1 MLPSKIGL
9 NPLLLCPTT
18 HWSLP
23 AGSSWISIPRTVNRS
38 WMNWFKDTGGSAPC
52 ESLSLI
58 TVPKFGAHRIHED
71 GKWDSEFKRHLE
83 KHGIKPILARVK
95 HPQTN
100 GKLERWFGEY
110 KWHRLAFSSFEEF
123 KEWYNNRPHGSL
135 EFEHLETPERAFRRK
150 MRLEMYFAIGH
161 RLFGLWEEIWIIHTK
176 WILSR
181 CEILS
186 GLYNSRGLTIIG
198 IHYETI

>member
-1 MLPSKIGL
+1 ML
-9 NPLLLCPTT
+9 T
-18 HWSLP
+18 
-23 AGSSWISIPRTVNRS
+23 R
-38 WMNWFKDTGGSAPC
+38 
-52 ESLSLI
+52 SLI
-58 TVPKFGAHRIHED
+58 VWLEL
-71 GKWDSEFKRHLE
+71 WNFKQHIERQ
-83 KHGIKPILARVK
+83 GIRPILARVK

-110 KWHRLAFSSFEEF
+110 QKHRLAFSSFEEF

-150 MRLEMYFAIGH
+150 MRQEMYFAIGH

-186 GLYNSRGLTIIG
+186 GLYTKPSHSKGLNIPAITNSRLVISCRQCSNSKRKGC
-198 IHYETI
+198 